1 MKKLLLFLFI
11 LSAFTVNAQT
21 TGYKVGDKATDFNLK
36 NIDGK
41 QVSLS
46 NYEQAKGYVVV
57 FTCNTCPYSIAY
69 EDRIIALHN
78 KYAPLGYPVVAI
90 NPNDP
95 NHPGESYV
103 QMQERSQSK
112 GFPFV
117 YLSDPN
123 QVYTKA
129 YGANRTPHTF
139 ILNKTAEGN
148 IVEYIGAIDSDT
160 DLANGGGDKF
170 VELALNNLL
179 ENKKPALNFTKAI
192 GCTIK
197 WTKAAL

>member
-1 MKKLLLFLFI
+1 MKNFL
-11 LSAFTVNAQT
+11 TVVLVLCSTLVFAQT
-21 TGYKVGDKATDFNLK
+21 DGYKVGDIATDFNLK
-36 NIDGK
+36 NIDNQ
-41 QVSLS
+41 QVSLK
-46 NYEQAKGYVVV
+46 NYNDAKGYIVV

-69 EDRIIALHN
+69 EDRIIALHR

-95 NHPGESYV
+95 NHPGESFV

-112 GFPFV
+112 QFPFV

-123 QVYTKA
+123 QVYTKL

-139 ILNKTAEGN
+139 ILNKGVNGN
-148 IVEYIGAIDSDT
+148 TVEYIGAIDSDT
-160 DLANGGGDKF
+160 EMKNGGGDKY
-170 VELALNNLL
+170 VEMALNSLL
-179 ENKKPALNFTKAI
+179 ENKKPATNFTKAI

-197 WTKAAL
+197 WTKTAL

>member
-1 MKKLLLFLFI
+1 MFVFFSS
-11 LSAFTVNAQT
+11 LSFAQT
-21 TGYKVGDKATDFNLK
+21 EGYKVGDTAVDFDLK

-41 QVSLS
+41 QVSLK
-46 NYEQAKGYVVV
+46 NYENAKGYIVI

-69 EDRIIALHN
+69 EDRIIAIHN
-78 KYAPLGYPVVAI
+78 KYAPQGYPVVAI

-95 NHPGESYV
+95 NHPGESFV
-103 QMQERSQSK
+103 QMQERAKSK

-123 QVYTKA
+123 QVYTKL

-139 ILNKTAEGN
+139 ILSKTSTGN
-148 IVEYIGAIDSDT
+148 TVEYIGAIDSDT
-160 DLANGGGDKF
+160 ELVKEGGNKF
-170 VELALNNLL
+170 VEMALNSLL
-179 ENKKPALNFTKAI
+179 DNKKPATSFTKAI

>member
-1 MKKLLLFLFI
+1 MFVFFSS
-11 LSAFTVNAQT
+11 LSFAQT
-21 TGYKVGDKATDFNLK
+21 EGYKVGDTAVDFDLK

-41 QVSLS
+41 QVSLK
-46 NYEQAKGYVVV
+46 NYENAKGYIVI

-69 EDRIIALHN
+69 EDRIIAIHN
-78 KYAPLGYPVVAI
+78 KYAPKGYPVVAI

-95 NHPGESYV
+95 NHPGESFV
-103 QMQERSQSK
+103 QMQERAKSK

-117 YLSDPN
+117 YLSDPH
-123 QVYTKA
+123 QVYTKL

-139 ILNKTAEGN
+139 ILSKTSTGN
-148 IVEYIGAIDSDT
+148 TVEYIGAIDSDT
-160 DLANGGGDKF
+160 ELVKEGGDKF
-170 VELALNNLL
+170 VEMALNSLL
-179 ENKKPALNFTKAI
+179 DNKKPATSFTKAI

>member
-1 MKKLLLFLFI
+1 MFVFF
-11 LSAFTVNAQT
+11 SSMSFAQT
-21 TGYKVGDKATDFNLK
+21 EGYKVGDKAVDFDLK

-41 QVSLS
+41 QVSLK
-46 NYEQAKGYVVV
+46 NYEDAKGYIVI

-69 EDRIIALHN
+69 EDRIIAIHN
-78 KYAPLGYPVVAI
+78 KYAPKGYPVVAI

-95 NHPGESYV
+95 NHPGESFV
-103 QMQERSQSK
+103 DMQERAKTK

-123 QVYTKA
+123 QVYTKL

-139 ILNKTAEGN
+139 ILSKGSTGN
-148 IVEYIGAIDSDT
+148 TVEYIGAIDSDT
-160 DLANGGGDKF
+160 ELVKDGGDKF
-170 VELALNNLL
+170 VEMALNSLL
-179 ENKKPALNFTKAI
+179 ENKKPTTSFTKAI